1 MINDVIRESLAS
13 ANRAIGVANLESLF
27 RANRGNVGSVVRSL
41 PVDKKLHSRLSPSA
55 TVRLWLKDK
64 VVWKSDA

>member
-27 RANRGNVGSVVRSL
+27 RANRFAFPCQVAGLRVPFV
-41 PVDKKLHSRLSPSA
+41 PC
-55 TVRLWLKDK
+55 
-64 VVWKSDA
+64 